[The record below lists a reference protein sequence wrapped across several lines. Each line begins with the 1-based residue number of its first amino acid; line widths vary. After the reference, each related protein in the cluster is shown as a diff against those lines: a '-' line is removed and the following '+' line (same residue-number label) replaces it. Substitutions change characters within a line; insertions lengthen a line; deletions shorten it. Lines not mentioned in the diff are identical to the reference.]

1 MWNSRVT
8 LTVLVSLG
16 GLVLLCSLLGAAYA
30 PSYSNRRS
38 ARLTQNAATRLVET
52 AVATQAL
59 GATRLAQLPTQTA
72 VAGATQTEEA
82 RPTTT
87 ATATVTPTPTPTPTA
102 TRPAAIV
109 ECPATVAGTERLLY
123 PVPGGGRVRDAVL
136 LPRANPVTIIGRLED
151 QGWLQVRTQEGAVGW
166 IHSDVLTPNSPN
178 CQANVYDLSYL
189 LGMVDGREVV
199 ADDTFISNENG
210 WTNSA
215 GEPLSPILSADG
227 DAQLVLATNSLDV
240 LRPSNSRLQDLPAFE
255 LAISFSRVN
264 FVRDSYV
271 GVRFRANDLTSYEV
285 RVLRNCQIG
294 VYATNGLV
302 FTRPVD
308 PGDNTCVDGL
318 EDWLMVSFTPD
329 YRLTVQFND
338 ADPFEVRLEDPS
350 GLYTGGGLELVVGQA
365 RATFSYIIVTAP
377 R

>member
-123 PVPGGGRVRDAVL
+123 PVPGGGRQTAHPCPRGCPWRCPECWSDADGCYC
-136 LPRANPVTIIGRLED
+136 AED
-151 QGWLQVRTQEGAVGW
+151 A
-166 IHSDVLTPNSPN
+166 
-178 CQANVYDLSYL
+178 
-189 LGMVDGREVV
+189 
-199 ADDTFISNENG
+199 
-210 WTNSA
+210 
-215 GEPLSPILSADG
+215 EPL
-227 DAQLVLATNSLDV
+227 
-240 LRPSNSRLQDLPAFE
+240 E
-255 LAISFSRVN
+255 
-264 FVRDSYV
+264 
-271 GVRFRANDLTSYEV
+271 E
-285 RVLRNCQIG
+285 
-294 VYATNGLV
+294 
-302 FTRPVD
+302 
-308 PGDNTCVDGL
+308 
-318 EDWLMVSFTPD
+318 TP
-329 YRLTVQFND
+329 
-338 ADPFEVRLEDPS
+338 
-350 GLYTGGGLELVVGQA
+350 
-365 RATFSYIIVTAP
+365 
-377 R
+377 